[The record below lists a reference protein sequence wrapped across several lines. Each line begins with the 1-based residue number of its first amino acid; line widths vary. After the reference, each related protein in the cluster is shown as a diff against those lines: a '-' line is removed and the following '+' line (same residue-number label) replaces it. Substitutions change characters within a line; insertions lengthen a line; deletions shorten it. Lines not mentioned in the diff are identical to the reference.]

1 MNAIATLHPQFVTNT
16 DGQQTAVLL
25 PITEYNDLL
34 EDLGDLAAAA
44 ERVNEPT
51 ISHTQLVAE
60 LKNDGY
66 LSD

>member
-34 EDLGDLAAAA
+34 KDLGDLAAAG
-44 ERVNEPT
+44 RVNEPQSP
-51 ISHTQLVAE
+51 IC
-60 LKNDGY
+60 NW
-66 LSD
+66 